1 MGRGSLLLTLFVI
14 VESPKAIFW
23 TGTCAF
29 VIPDPVEAK
38 SVAILAVFPVMS
50 MMMFDPVSGI

>member
-1 MGRGSLLLTLFVI
+1 
-14 VESPKAIFW
+14 
-23 TGTCAF
+23 